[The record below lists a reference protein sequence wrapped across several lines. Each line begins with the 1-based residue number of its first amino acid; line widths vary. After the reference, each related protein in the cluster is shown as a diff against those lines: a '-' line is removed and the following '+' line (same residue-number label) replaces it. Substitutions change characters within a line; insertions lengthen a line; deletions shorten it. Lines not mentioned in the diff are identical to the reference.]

1 MRGQPLRRRDV
12 LTGLGAL
19 GLASTV
25 TAAARGGVGI
35 PALDVAAQV
44 RRRAIALARG
54 AFVPPTERLPPAM
67 AAMGYDEYRDLRFR
81 PDKAVWHG
89 LGLGFELQFF
99 PTAYIYRSPVEI
111 YLVEQGSILQVAAAR
126 GLFDFSL
133 QDHRV
138 PLNAPLSFSGFRIHA
153 PLNDP
158 DRYDE
163 FLVFQGSSY
172 FRGLGK
178 GHSYG
183 LSARGLAI
191 STGSPRPEEFPLFRA
206 FWIERPRQAQSIT
219 VHALL
224 DSASV
229 AGAYTFQIWPGAE
242 TRMDV
247 AAELFP
253 RCDLTDVGL
262 APLTSMFLKDTH
274 DDDGPPDFRPAVH
287 DSDGLAVWN
296 AHGERLW
303 RPLVSP
309 QQVQNTTIVED
320 KLRGFGLIQRARS
333 FATYEDLEANYHTRP
348 SAWVEP
354 RKAWGDGA
362 VQLVELPANEEYF
375 DNIVAF
381 WRPIAGLKAGVPYA
395 YAYRLTWAND
405 TPAWRGYR
413 VVKTRVGRAI
423 TPHHVRFIV
432 DFAQT
437 GRRADFEEATASR
450 VRDPTASV
458 RASHGVAGRTHV
470 QRNPYTGGVRLSF
483 EFDPAAAGRSD
494 LRLDL
499 EFLDGVSSESW
510 RYRWLR

>member
-1 MRGQPLRRRDV
+1 MGRRDV

-19 GLASTV
+19 GLTSTV
-25 TAAARGGVGI
+25 ASAAFAGAGV
-35 PALDVAAQV
+35 PAFDVASEV

-54 AFVPPTERLPPAM
+54 AYVPPVERLPPVM
-67 AAMGYDEYRDLRFR
+67 AGMGYDEYRDLRFR
-81 PDKAVWHG
+81 PERAVWHG

-99 PTAYIYRSPVEI
+99 PAAYIYRSPVEI
-111 YLVEQGSILQVAAAR
+111 YLVEQGSILPIDTAR

-138 PLNAPLSFSGFRIHA
+138 PLNALLSFSGFRIHA
-153 PLNDP
+153 PLNAP

-163 FLVFQGSSY
+163 FMVFQGSSY

-191 STGSPRPEEFPLFRA
+191 STGSSRPEEFPLFRA
-206 FWIERPRQAQSIT
+206 FWIERPRHAQSIT

-224 DSASV
+224 DSPSV
-229 AGAYTFQIWPGAE
+229 TGAYMFQIWPGAE

-274 DDDGPPDFRPAVH
+274 DDDGPADFRPAVH
-287 DSDGLAVWN
+287 DFDGLAVWN

-309 QQVQNTTIVED
+309 RQVQNTTLLD
-320 KLRGFGLIQRARS
+320 DNLRGFGLIQRSRS
-333 FATYEDLEANYHTRP
+333 FAAYEDLEANYHTRP

-354 RKAWGDGA
+354 QKAWGDGA
-362 VQLVELPANEEYF
+362 VQLVELPAAEEYY

-381 WRPIAGLKAGVPYA
+381 WRPITGLKSGVPYA
-395 YAYRLTWAND
+395 YAYRLTWVDD

-413 VVKTRVGRAI
+413 VVKTRVGRAG
-423 TPHHVRFIV
+423 TAHHVRFV
-432 DFAQT
+432 LDFAQT
-437 GRRADFEEATASR
+437 GRRADSEKAMAVTAP
-450 VRDPTASV
+450 DPVASV
-458 RASHGVAGRTHV
+458 RASHGVAGRPHV
-470 QRNPYTGGVRLSF
+470 QRNLYTGGLRVSF
-483 EFDPAAAGRSD
+483 EFDPAAADRSD
-494 LRLDL
+494 LRLEL

-510 RYRWLR
+510 RYRWSR

>member
-1 MRGQPLRRRDV
+1 MQGQPLCRRDV
-12 LTGLGAL
+12 LTGLSAL
-19 GLASTV
+19 GLTSTV
-25 TAAARGGVGI
+25 AAAATGAGV
-35 PALDVAAQV
+35 PRVDVASEV

-54 AFVPPTERLPPAM
+54 AFLPPVEQLPPVM

-81 PDKAVWHG
+81 PERAVWHG

-99 PTAYIYRSPVEI
+99 PAAYIYRSPVEI
-111 YLVEQGSILQVAAAR
+111 YLVEQRSILPVAAAR
-126 GLFDFSL
+126 GLFDFTL
-133 QDHRV
+133 QDHRI

-153 PLNDP
+153 PLNVP
-158 DRYDE
+158 GRYDE
-163 FLVFQGSSY
+163 FMVFQGSSY

-191 STGSPRPEEFPLFRA
+191 GTGSSRPEEFPLFRA
-206 FWIERPRQAQSIT
+206 FWIERPRHAQSIT

-224 DSASV
+224 DSPSV
-229 AGAYTFQIWPGAE
+229 TGAYTFQIWPSAE
-242 TRMDV
+242 TRMVV

-253 RCDLTDVGL
+253 RCNLTEVGL
-262 APLTSMFLKDTH
+262 APLTSMFLKDSH
-274 DDDGPPDFRPAVH
+274 DDDGPADFRPAVH
-287 DSDGLAVWN
+287 DSEGLAVWN

-309 QQVQNTTIVED
+309 RQVQKTTLLD
-320 KLRGFGLIQRARS
+320 DNLRGFGLIQRARS
-333 FATYEDLEANYHTRP
+333 FAAYEDLEANYHTRP

-354 RKAWGDGA
+354 RKTWGDGA
-362 VQLVELPANEEYF
+362 IQLVELPADEEYY

-381 WRPIAGLKAGVPYA
+381 WRPIPGLKAGVPYVF
-395 YAYRLTWAND
+395 AYRLTWADD
-405 TPAWRGYR
+405 TPAWLGYR
-413 VVKTRVGRAI
+413 VVKTRVGRAG

-437 GRRADFEEATASR
+437 GGGAASEKAIALRVPDFI
-450 VRDPTASV
+450 ASV
-458 RASHGVAGRTHV
+458 HASHGVAGRPTL
-470 QRNPYTGGVRLSF
+470 QGNPYTGGVRVGF
-483 EFDPAAAGRSD
+483 EFDPAAADRSD

-499 EFLDGVSSESW
+499 TSLYGVSSESW